1 MFGMADQ
8 CRVHMLLQHWLD
20 IHSRIDE
27 GKEEEKQSR
36 AKAQLAQGKYHRKDH
51 TIRKYSYAAYAMRF
65 VLFIAVFLCGCLIL
79 IQTYMFL
86 HLEKCDLCGSSET
99 QSLAAFRWLKSLEMV

>member
-65 VLFIAVFLCGCLIL
+65 VKMYCSVSMRALAS
-79 IQTYMFL
+79 YS
-86 HLEKCDLCGSSET
+86 DLYVSS
-99 QSLAAFRWLKSLEMV
+99 S